1 MTGDWGL
8 GTGSFTQTEQAPGEG
23 PRQRRRM
30 DVPRSGTLL
39 RSGKHAICSRRSTVY
54 STLPVSHSAE
64 FCLFEAAHPLP
75 FGHPFFKG
83 GRVWRLFQYSAALL
97 YVYAPHQHFA
107 FLISN
112 SKSSIPQKPLTHCF
126 PSTSAITR
134 LSTLISKGFA
144 TWAFMPSAMAFALSS
159 AKALAVMAMMGIF
172 ESLGSSRWRM
182 MVVAL

>member
-1 MTGDWGL
+1 M
-8 GTGSFTQTEQAPGEG
+8 TGSFTQTEQAPGEG

-54 STLPVSHSAE
+54 STFPVSHSAE
-64 FCLFEAAHPLP
+64 FCLFEAVHPLP
-75 FGHPFFKG
+75 FGHPLLQG
-83 GRVWRLFQYSAALL
+83 GTRFTFISKLCGASIRLCAA
-97 YVYAPHQHFA
+97 PPFRISHFS
-107 FLISN
+107 FLIQRAACPKN
-112 SKSSIPQKPLTHCF
+112 QLTHDF
-126 PSTSAITR
+126 PRTFSITR
-134 LSTLISKGFA
+134 LSSFISIGFA

-172 ESLGSSRWRM
+172 ESSGSSRRRM